1 MEKGLYQAPQG
12 EGIAIEIDNPDAV
25 HIEMDGLEIDLEP
38 AQETAEDFGANLA
51 EYLPEGYLSSLAGDL
66 IDDFGKDQRD
76 RRDWIETYVQGLK
89 LLGLKYEERTEPW
102 QGACGVFHPMLTES
116 VVRFQ
121 AEGIMETFP
130 AAGPVKASI
139 IGKETPEISAAAQR
153 VQTDMKDRKSTRLNS
168 SHVSESRMPSSA

>member
-12 EGIAIEIDNPDAV
+12 LDEGIAIEIDNPDAV

-38 AQETAEDFGANLA
+38 AQETAEDFDANLA

-89 LLGLKYEERTEPW
+89 LLGLKYEERTEP
-102 QGACGVFHPMLTES
+102 
-116 VVRFQ
+116 
-121 AEGIMETFP
+121 
-130 AAGPVKASI
+130 
-139 IGKETPEISAAAQR
+139 
-153 VQTDMKDRKSTRLNS
+153 
-168 SHVSESRMPSSA
+168 